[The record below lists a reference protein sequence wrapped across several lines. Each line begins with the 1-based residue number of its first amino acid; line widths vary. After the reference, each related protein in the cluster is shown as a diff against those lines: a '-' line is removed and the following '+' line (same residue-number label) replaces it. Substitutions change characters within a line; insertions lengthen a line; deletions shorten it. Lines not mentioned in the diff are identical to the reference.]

1 MAKLLE
7 ALALQW
13 NHIGPWSFRVEA
25 GHCLGIAGP
34 SGVGKSVL
42 LRILAD
48 LLPHQGEAE
57 VDGVACSAMPAPTW
71 RRTVRYCAAASGW
84 WADTVA
90 EHYTDIGAAKLNAGK
105 ISLTPDLFDKN
116 PAQLS
121 TGERQR
127 MALLRSLENDPGFLL
142 LDEPTSALDAATT
155 AQVEALIAGK
165 MRNGM
170 GVVLVSHDG
179 GQLERLSSSI
189 LEMRK

>member
-7 ALALQW
+7 ATRLQW
-13 NHIGPWSFRVEA
+13 NHVGPWSLRAEA
-25 GHCLGIAGP
+25 GQCLGISGP
-34 SGVGKSVL
+34 SGIGKSVL

-48 LLPHQGEAE
+48 LVQHAGEARL
-57 VDGVACSAMPAPTW
+57 DGIACSAMPAPAW
-71 RRTVRYCAAASGW
+71 RRAVRYCAATSGW

-90 EHYTDIGAAKLNAGK
+90 EHFTDLRTAQSRAEGIGLA
-105 ISLTPDLFDKN
+105 PDLF
-116 PAQLS
+116 AQSPDRLS

-127 MALLRSLENDPGFLL
+127 LALLRSLENAPSFLL

-155 AQVEALIAGK
+155 AAVEALVAAQ
-165 MRNGM
+165 MREGM

-179 GQLERLSSSI
+179 GQLQRLAGTV